1 MPLRLIPPRPGKTP
15 NYYIRGTLQHIPINE
30 TTGTSDRTKARKA
43 LKKLTEDIE
52 AGAFAPRSAI
62 TFAEAAISYVNAGKD
77 DRFLD
82 PLNKHFGD
90 TPLVSIDQ
98 AAIDDA
104 AATLY
109 PDASSATRNR
119 QVYTPMSAILKH
131 ANVDFAVKRPK
142 GAQGETRTDWLKKE
156 QAFKILEK
164 AKKVDPEFG
173 IFIATLLYTGLRLSE
188 ALRLKTDHLHIDE
201 ALAYVPKT
209 KNEAP
214 RAVHLPPVLVAELK
228 AHPRGL
234 DRPGQTVFRFTK
246 GGRLY
251 NLKSATQKAAGLEFK
266 FHTFRHTWAS
276 WMRRYGGLDTKGLVA
291 TGAWKD
297 EKSASRYQHVVIAEE
312 TIRADMLPTPNGEK
326 NVDKDK

>member
-1 MPLRLIPPRPGKTP
+1 MPLRLVPPRAGKTP
-15 NYYIRGTLQHIPINE
+15 NYYIRGTHHRVPINE
-30 TTGTSDRTKARKA
+30 TTGTPDRTKARKA
-43 LKKLTEDIE
+43 LKKLIEDIE
-52 AGAFAPRSAI
+52 AGMFAPRSAI
-62 TFAEAAISYVNAGKD
+62 TFAEAAISYIQAGKD

-82 PLNKHFGD
+82 PLNRHFGD

-131 ANVDFAVKRPK
+131 ASIEFEVKRPK
-142 GAQGETRTDWLKKE
+142 GAQGEAQTTWFKKE
-156 QAFKILEK
+156 QAFKILAE

-173 IFIATLLYTGLRLSE
+173 IFVATLLYTGLRLSE
-188 ALRLKTDHLHIDE
+188 ALRLKTDWLHLDE
-201 ALAYVPKT
+201 AFAYIPKT
-209 KNEAP
+209 KNDAP
-214 RAVHLPPVLVAELK
+214 RALHLPPVLVAELR

-234 DRPGQTVFRFTK
+234 DRPGETVFRFNK
-246 GGRLY
+246 GGYLY
-251 NLKSATQKAAGLEFK
+251 NLKKATQKAVGFEFK

-276 WMRRYGGLDTKGLVA
+276 WMRRYAGLDTKGLMA

-297 EKSASRYQHVVIAEE
+297 EKSASRYQHVVITEE
-312 TIRADMLPTPNGEK
+312 MTRANRLPTPDGEK
-326 NVDKDK
+326 SVDNEE